1 MVSQLKPGAN
11 LVGVW
16 HARENLG
23 VGFGGPQDPQVLP
36 SVETMTK
43 ICEQLPVTVKRLELR
58 DGQVQTK
65 DGLKPSITLV
75 LSATVES

>member
-1 MVSQLKPGAN
+1 
-11 LVGVW
+11 
-16 HARENLG
+16 
-23 VGFGGPQDPQVLP
+23 
-36 SVETMTK
+36 MTK
-43 ICEQLPVTVKRLELR
+43 ICEQLPVKVKSLELR